1 MSAVLDTAKV
11 VWEVMKDGAKLSTA
25 AKSVNVLPKDT
36 SMMDFGGWEGPVS
49 FPEKYEQ
56 LSAIFESELADFT
69 LTPNWQFNG
78 QFIANFNVL
87 VEGTLD
93 VLSSLDVTVTTFE
106 ASLDADGIVE
116 LPYHIDVRFKNVT
129 GGMRATAYRAVARGD
144 GGGRSLA

>member
-1 MSAVLDTAKV
+1 MSAVLDTAKF
-11 VWEVMKDGAKLSTA
+11 VWDVMKDGARLSTA
-25 AKSVNVLPKDT
+25 GTTVTVLPKDT
-36 SMMDFGGWEGPVS
+36 TMMDYPGWQGPVS

-78 QFIANFNVL
+78 QYIANFNVL

-106 ASLDADGIVE
+106 ASLDGEGVVE
-116 LPYHIDVRFKNVT
+116 LPYHIDVRFKNVV
-129 GGMRATAYRAVARGD
+129 GGTRATTYRAVGRGD